1 MSLRKSSPGVG
12 KGFSATSVGGGGH
25 GGAKKMSFSSASHSG
40 AASVGS
46 RSLYSL
52 GGHKRISIPTGSH
65 AVGGSVRSF
74 GVDGAK
80 LFGAGGDRG
89 FPTCPPG
96 GIQQVTINKS
106 LLEPLNLE
114 IDPSISKVRT
124 EEREQIKSLNNK
136 FASFIDKVRFL
147 EQQNQV
153 LETKWRYLQQQ
164 ELKTGGK
171 RNTIEPLIENY
182 INGLRRIVDNLTNG
196 KTRLDGDLKQMQEV
210 VEDYKKKYET
220 EIKKRTTAE
229 NNFVVLKKD
238 VDAAYMKKVDME
250 SKVDSLTSEIEFLRS
265 VFEAQMAELQS
276 HMLDTSVILSM
287 DNNRQLNLNG
297 LMAEVKAQYEDIA
310 NMSKQEAEREFAN
323 KFQKLKE
330 VAGQHGDSLKHTKNE
345 ISDLNRQIQRLKV
358 EIDSVKKQIASLQ
371 RAIAEAEDRGELALK
386 DARKKLADLEAALQ
400 KAKEEMARQLKDYQ
414 ELMNL
419 KLGLDVEI
427 ATYRSLLEV
436 EESRMSGEIQ
446 DAVSISVVNTAH
458 NPSPGGSS
466 GQSYGQGAGGQSF
479 GGSRSQSHTSKAT
492 FSTTK
497 KTFY

>member
-1 MSLRKSSPGVG
+1 MSLRKSSPRVG
-12 KGFSATSVGGGGH
+12 KVFSARSLGGGGH
-25 GGAKKMSFSSASHSG
+25 GGAKKISFSSASHSG

-65 AVGGSVRSF
+65 AAGGSVRSF
-74 GVDGAK
+74 GGAGAK
-80 LFGAGGDRG
+80 VFGAGGDRG

-106 LLEPLNLE
+106 LLEPLNLK
-114 IDPSISKVRT
+114 IDSSISKVRT

-136 FASFIDKVRFL
+136 FASFIDKV
-147 EQQNQV
+147 

-164 ELKTGGK
+164 ELKSGGK
-171 RNTIEPLIENY
+171 RKTIEPLIEAY
-182 INGLRRIVDNLTNG
+182 INGLRRIVDNLANG

-220 EIKKRTTAE
+220 EINKRTTAE

-238 VDAAYMKKVDME
+238 VDAAYMKKVDLE
-250 SKVDSLTSEIEFLRS
+250 SKVDSLTSEIEFLQS
-265 VFEAQMAELQS
+265 VYEAQMAELQS

-287 DNNRQLNLNG
+287 DNNRKWDLNG
-297 LMAEVKAQYEDIA
+297 LLAEVKGQYEDIA
-310 NMSKQEAEREFAN
+310 NRSKQEAEREFAN

-358 EIDSVKKQIASLQ
+358 EIDSVKKQIRSLQ
-371 RAIAEAEDRGELALK
+371 SAIAEAEDRGELALK
-386 DARKKLADLEAALQ
+386 DARQKLADLEAALQ
-400 KAKEEMARQLKDYQ
+400 KAKEEMARQLNDYQ

-436 EESRMSGEIQ
+436 EESRMSGEVENT
-446 DAVSISVVNTAH
+446 VSISVVNTAH

-466 GQSYGQGAGGQSF
+466 GQSYGQGAGGC
-479 GGSRSQSHTSKAT
+479 SRQSHGSVAVASTNSSSK
-492 FSTTK
+492 K
-497 KTFY
+497 KYY